1 MTEKFDSVVI
11 GGGPGGYVCAI
22 RLAQLGQ
29 KTACIEARGALGGTC
44 LNIGCIPSKSLLNLS
59 ENFKKAKNFSKLGI
73 ETGDVKLN
81 LDKMMKNKE
90 KAVSIL
96 TKGVEFLFKKNKVT
110 YLKGFG
116 SFISD
121 KKISVKGED
130 GKKKEIE
137 AKNIIIATG
146 SEAMPMPNVEF
157 DEKTIVSSTG
167 ALSLKEVPKSLV
179 VVGGGYIGLEMGS
192 VWSRLGA
199 EVNVIEFLDHI
210 TPGMDREISEEFMKI
225 LKKQNIKF
233 HLNRKVTSIKK
244 TNNGAQI
251 STSDKNGDS
260 KEFNCDVALISI
272 GRKPFTSNLNLS
284 SAGVKSDEK
293 GRIKIDKKFQ
303 TSAKNIYAIGDVIDG
318 PMLAHKAEEE
328 GIAVAEIIAG
338 QSGHV
343 NYDLIPGVIYTT
355 PEVASIGLTEE
366 QLKEKN
372 KSYKIGK
379 FPFMAN
385 SRAKAIDEP
394 EGFVKILADK
404 DTDKVLGVHMIG
416 PHVGEMIAEM
426 AVAME
431 FGASSEDI
439 ARTCHAHPTFS
450 EAIKEAA
457 LSVEKRQIHS

>member
-22 RLAQLGQ
+22 RLAQLGK

-167 ALSLKEVPKSLV
+167 ALSLKEVPKNLV

-244 TNNGAQI
+244 TNNGVQI

-260 KEFNCDVALISI
+260 KDFNCDVALISI

-303 TSAKNIYAIGDVIDG
+303 T
-318 PMLAHKAEEE
+318 
-328 GIAVAEIIAG
+328 
-338 QSGHV
+338 
-343 NYDLIPGVIYTT
+343 
-355 PEVASIGLTEE
+355 
-366 QLKEKN
+366 
-372 KSYKIGK
+372 
-379 FPFMAN
+379 
-385 SRAKAIDEP
+385 
-394 EGFVKILADK
+394 
-404 DTDKVLGVHMIG
+404 
-416 PHVGEMIAEM
+416 
-426 AVAME
+426 
-431 FGASSEDI
+431 
-439 ARTCHAHPTFS
+439 
-450 EAIKEAA
+450 
-457 LSVEKRQIHS
+457 